1 MPSWAEKTLK
11 YNLGEKSLKAPD
23 VIYIDLECMLKKVQS
38 CQNNLEK
45 SYTEKQLD
53 MSLLVGQCLKNADLM
68 KNKINL
74 IAIEEKIVLKNY
86 AKLTAKKKRND
97 TINK

>member
-1 MPSWAEKTLK
+1 
-11 YNLGEKSLKAPD
+11 
-23 VIYIDLECMLKKVQS
+23 
-38 CQNNLEK
+38 
-45 SYTEKQLD
+45 
-53 MSLLVGQCLKNADLM
+53 MSLLVGQCLKNAHLM

>member
-1 MPSWAEKTLK
+1 
-11 YNLGEKSLKAPD
+11 
-23 VIYIDLECMLKKVQS
+23 
-38 CQNNLEK
+38 
-45 SYTEKQLD
+45 

-86 AKLTAKKKRND
+86 AKLTEKKKEMIPL
-97 TINK
+97 TNKKLSLMKTKSMSYM

>member
-1 MPSWAEKTLK
+1 
-11 YNLGEKSLKAPD
+11 
-23 VIYIDLECMLKKVQS
+23 
-38 CQNNLEK
+38 
-45 SYTEKQLD
+45 

-74 IAIEEKIVLKNY
+74 IAIEENIVLKNY
-86 AKLTAKKKRND
+86 AKLTAKKKKRND